1 MGISYNPSIVTEG
14 LVLALDPQNTRSYVG
29 SGTTWTDLTNNG
41 NSGTLTNGPV
51 FIPGGPFNNS
61 GGSVYLD
68 GTGDYLTAGS
78 ASDWTF
84 LHNGSSFTAECWFYT
99 ASTSAATLL
108 STSATQYNP
117 GFNFDINQ
125 GSAGVVRFVLY
136 KGTLGNLNV
145 TSSASSFSVNTW
157 NHVAA
162 VYNSST
168 TTLTLYINGV
178 SAGTADGS
186 SFAFSSSD
194 SSYTLGVGRYQHSTP
209 GGYVDG
215 YISNVRL
222 VNGTALYTGA
232 FTPSTGPL
240 EAIDDTVLLTCQGGA
255 ITDNGPSSHAI
266 TVNGDAEAITA
277 SAFDFDGSNDYAV
290 TSSNTDFLFGTE
302 EFAIEWWE
310 YFTDG
315 TGYAGHIGVFEHG
328 GGNDTAHIWTVS
340 GSFHGYPGS
349 WTSIA
354 MQPISNQWAHYVVT
368 GTSGNIKFY
377 QNSELKDTKNWD
389 WSATSS
395 TANFAVGGTPGW
407 SYGNYA
413 MAGKIS
419 AVKVYKGKSFTED
432 EVKRNFSALRGRY
445 GI

>member
-14 LVLALDPQNTRSYVG
+14 LVLALDPQSTRSYVG
-29 SGTTWTDLTNNG
+29 SGTTWTDLTNRG

-61 GGSVYLD
+61 GGSVYFDGTTDYLTVAETGSEFTF
-68 GTGDYLTAGS
+68 GTGDFTIEFWVYRNNTNQTVYF
-78 ASDWTF
+78 DWR
-84 LHNGSSFTAECWFYT
+84 NVG
-99 ASTSAATLL
+99 
-108 STSATQYNP
+108 
-117 GFNFDINQ
+117 GNQ
-125 GSAGVVRFVLY
+125 GARPIIYSYNSQLRYYTGGADRITATDLSA
-136 KGTLGNLNV
+136 
-145 TSSASSFSVNTW
+145 NTW
-157 NHVAA
+157 HHIALCR
-162 VYNSST
+162 SGTST
-168 TTLTLYINGV
+168 KMFVNGTQV
-178 SAGTADGS
+178 GS
-186 SFAFSSSD
+186 TYSD
-194 SSYTLGVGRYQHSTP
+194 SSTYLSPQGSEGIYIGAFA
-209 GGYVDG
+209 GGSYDLDG
-215 YISNVRL
+215 YISNFRIIK
-222 VNGTALYTGA
+222 GTALYTA
-232 FTPSTGPL
+232 DFTPPTGPL

-255 ITDNGPSSHAI
+255 ITDNGPNSHAI
-266 TVNGDAEAITA
+266 TVNNDAKAITA
-277 SAFDFDGSNDYAV
+277 SAFEFDGSNDYAV

-315 TGYAGHIGVFEHG
+315 TGYAGHIGVFEYG
-328 GGNDTAHIWTVS
+328 GGDDTAHIWTVS
-340 GSFHGYPGS
+340 GSFHGYVGS

-407 SYGNYA
+407 SFGNYA